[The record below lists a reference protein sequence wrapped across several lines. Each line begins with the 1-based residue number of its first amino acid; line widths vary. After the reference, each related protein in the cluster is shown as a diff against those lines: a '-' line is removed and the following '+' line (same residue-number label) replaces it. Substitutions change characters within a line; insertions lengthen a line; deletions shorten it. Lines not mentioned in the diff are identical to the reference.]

1 MKAISKKIPVALF
14 NHHPECS
21 IDCCNGM
28 VEALSP
34 YYKIDL
40 FTKDQFNKVILKEYT
55 AVMFP
60 GGIGDSH
67 SHYNFFS
74 RRQGNLLA
82 EYIESGGK
90 YLGIC
95 MGAYWAGPWY
105 FDLLDNVDVVQY
117 IRRPNADVRRS
128 FATTVNIDWVGQ
140 NHDMF
145 FYDGCTYLGDKNT
158 FQTISTYANGDPMAI
173 IQGNVGLIGCHLES
187 EHHWYNKKF
196 LTAKWHNRL
205 HHRLLLD
212 FLDRLITQ

>member
-1 MKAISKKIPVALF
+1 MKLKLALF

-40 FTKDQFNKVILKEYT
+40 FTKEQFNRVILKDYT

-67 SHYNFFS
+67 THYNFFT
-74 RRQGNLLA
+74 RRQGNMMA
-82 EYIESGGK
+82 EYIEYGGN

-105 FDLLDNVDVVQY
+105 FDLLENIDVVQY
-117 IRRPNADVRRS
+117 IKRPGADVKRS
-128 FATTVNIDWVGQ
+128 YATTANITWYDEQ
-140 NHDMF
+140 HDMF
-145 FYDGCTYLGDKNT
+145 FYDGCTYIGNERT
-158 FQTISTYANGDPMAI
+158 FETISRYANGDPMAI
-173 IQGNVGLIGCHLES
+173 IQGNIGLIGCHPES
-187 EHHWYNKKF
+187 QNYWYRKKF
-196 LTAKWHNRL
+196 MKNRWHNNQ
-205 HHRLLLD
+205 HHELLLD
-212 FLDRLITQ
+212 FVNTLINK